1 MAKRTYDELLKEYGL
16 ERKETDFERDMKTYG
31 SKIQTGI
38 EASKKR
44 NAELAAE
51 NAKRRKNEESGYTKP
66 EKPSPSAPKSTPKK
80 SPIASATTVRQ
91 HKGGGA
97 TAEVDTER
105 VARQTRA
112 EKATRQ
118 EAAKKSSKTASQKPQ
133 TKLTSSDEGTI
144 TPAKTS
150 TRASTEKR
158 TEEPAKK
165 RIDYYNGGPEWRQ
178 AIKRTLTAPLRLV
191 ARAAE
196 KQEKKKKGSRYGSPY
211 QLRVR

>member
-1 MAKRTYDELLKEYGL
+1 MTLSKDWEKRLEAIGNTPMDDTSKRIMA
-16 ERKETDFERDMKTYG
+16 
-31 SKIQTGI
+31 GI

-44 NAELAAE
+44 NAELAKDVD
-51 NAKRRKNEESGYTKP
+51 KRRAEYEANKKASSEAKQKASSEAKQRAS
-66 EKPSPSAPKSTPKK
+66 KK

-105 VARQTRA
+105 VARQ
-112 EKATRQ
+112 KAI
-118 EAAKKSSKTASQKPQ
+118 ENMVKKEPQ
-133 TKLTSSDEGTI
+133 TKPASSDEGTI
-144 TPAKTS
+144 TPQKTAIK
-150 TRASTEKR
+150 ASVEERTEK
-158 TEEPAKK
+158 PAKK
-165 RIDYYNGGPEWRQ
+165 RISYYNGGPEWRQ